1 MISLS
6 VSDASASVSSVALM
20 TIGRFCCAATN
31 RSERG
36 ALGTYPVPALVPF
49 IFATLRSCLIIT
61 CNESSVRFAWKWA
74 LLEILF
80 ELVQLPILFV
90 VVDDDFSLL
99 PICQCGA
106 SLSWTRWQK
115 ITSISSSVVPNQCS
129 FLY

>member
-6 VSDASASVSSVALM
+6 VSDASASSVALM

-90 VVDDDFSLL
+90 LL
-99 PICQCGA
+99 MMMIFRYTYCQCGVFELEEMA
-106 SLSWTRWQK
+106 K
-115 ITSISSSVVPNQCS
+115 NNINSS
-129 FLY
+129 